1 MPRAWLAKHRHC
13 LPSPTPTTSFVSL
26 GSILPCAGAL
36 DTLALAGSHEN
47 LGGGFTRRDEGHRYF
62 RWLLLSGK
70 NRSNKSACWINNAQ
84 GTAMR
89 EVRGTGGKGLG
100 FIREAQLLKWKYLTR
115 SRLRRSSS
123 CFLLSWPRCGGENEN
138 YPRRHVH
145 VQARAVHT
153 FFFKFSFF
161 RTYWNCFSARCR
173 VGTACG
179 KHRRCGLSFT
189 RTRSCA
195 IAYPG
200 KVLKYRRTC
209 NFSPFN
215 LYCEII
221 MHKVLFVEGFIAK
234 RQFVFLCVDKIF
246 NSKYLARWIHWEEM

>member
-1 MPRAWLAKHRHC
+1 MKIFDSVALAKVFK
-13 LPSPTPTTSFVSL
+13 LFSSV
-26 GSILPCAGAL
+26 
-36 DTLALAGSHEN
+36 LAS
-47 LGGGFTRRDEGHRYF
+47 
-62 RWLLLSGK
+62 
-70 NRSNKSACWINNAQ
+70 
-84 GTAMR
+84 
-89 EVRGTGGKGLG
+89 
-100 FIREAQLLKWKYLTR
+100 
-115 SRLRRSSS
+115 LRRREWE
-123 CFLLSWPRCGGENEN
+123 LSAP
-138 YPRRHVH
+138 
-145 VQARAVHT
+145 ARACTGACSAHV
-153 FFFKFSFF
+153 FFLNFLFF

-200 KVLKYRRTC
+200 KVLKYRQTC